1 MIDLCC
7 SIPLIELPTM
17 MNACKDESMPTDA
30 AKPIKGV
37 RWADEE
43 RSEIPIRSP
52 LECLTS
58 EQEWQSM
65 WYHASD
71 LEAFRSEVRAI
82 CYNIRLQSRETLYNL
97 ARNSYFRG
105 MEQRT
110 SMERQ
115 RRKFLAIK
123 CIVRGQAKLGGNAI
137 GLAALAQKCTAWA
150 SILAIEEASRDF
162 IRAYADEHPSEC
174 LKRVAED
181 SDAERR
187 VRPRVAVHF
196 Q

>member
-1 MIDLCC
+1 MIHLCDP
-7 SIPLIELPTM
+7 IPLIELPTM
-17 MNACKDESMPTDA
+17 MNTCKDENMMSPA
-30 AKPIKGV
+30 AKPHKGV

-43 RSEIPIRSP
+43 KSEIPIKSP
-52 LECLTS
+52 LEYLSS
-58 EQEWQSM
+58 EQEWQSI
-65 WYHASD
+65 WYDASD
-71 LEAFRSEVRAI
+71 LERFRSEVRAI

-123 CIVRGQAKLGGNAI
+123 CIVRGQAKLGGNAL

-162 IRAYADEHPSEC
+162 IRAYADENAPVP
-174 LKRVAED
+174 LKRAIAGSD
-181 SDAERR
+181 SERR
-187 VRPRVAVHF
+187 VRPRIAAN
-196 Q
+196 